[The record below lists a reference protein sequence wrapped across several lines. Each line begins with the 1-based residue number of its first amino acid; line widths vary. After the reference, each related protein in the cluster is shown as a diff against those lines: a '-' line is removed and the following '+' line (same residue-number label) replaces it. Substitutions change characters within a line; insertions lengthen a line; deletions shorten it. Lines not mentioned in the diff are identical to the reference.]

1 MRSDRLP
8 SGARGKGMR
17 AFLGTGGIGA
27 DKPSERP
34 PTGCAAVA
42 RSRAERYA
50 RKRRVPYVL
59 WPLLVAVI
67 LIGLI
72 FERRPRPTIPWG
84 GWRHIGGDDTR
95 ASAARDAKDAGQADD
110 IFANLGDIGG
120 AVDGDPR
127 PGYRPPSSF
136 LARDV
141 AQVVAFLIRNRGKLD
156 NDVVRMKWDILDAAS
171 LPLAIYLRDIEASG
185 SWNELDAETLAV
197 PPDLCTLPSEGT
209 PRSLRHR
216 KLLFLLPE
224 WIARGEALLSGAGSD
239 GSDDDPRLDD
249 PDPNGPDGPDGD
261 DDKPPVP

>member
-1 MRSDRLP
+1 MRSDRP
-8 SGARGKGMR
+8 QSGARWKDLR
-17 AFLGTGGIGA
+17 AFPGARGIGA
-27 DKPSERP
+27 DKPSERS

-50 RKRRVPYVL
+50 RKRRVPRPL
-59 WPLLVAVI
+59 WPLVAAVI
-67 LIGLI
+67 LIALI

-84 GWRHIGGDDTR
+84 GWHHIGGDDTR
-95 ASAARDAKDAGQADD
+95 APAAHEAEDAGQPDD
-110 IFANLGDIGG
+110 VSARPGDVGG
-120 AVDGDPR
+120 AVDGDPK
-127 PGYRPPSSF
+127 PGYRPPPSF

-141 AQVVAFLIRNRGKLD
+141 TQIVAFLIRNRGKLD
-156 NDVVRMKWDILDAAS
+156 NDAVRMKWDILDAAS
-171 LPLAIYLRDIEASG
+171 LPLAVYLREIEAG
-185 SWNELDAETLAV
+185 GTWGDLEKETLAV

-224 WIARGEALLSGAGSD
+224 WIARGEALLSGAGTD
-239 GSDDDPRLDD
+239 GSGDEPRPDD